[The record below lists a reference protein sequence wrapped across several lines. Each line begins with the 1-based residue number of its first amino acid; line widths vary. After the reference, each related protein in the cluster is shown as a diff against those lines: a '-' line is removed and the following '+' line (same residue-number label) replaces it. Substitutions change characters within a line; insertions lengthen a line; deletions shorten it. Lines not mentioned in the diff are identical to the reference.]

1 MGIRDV
7 ETREIGVVGVGS
19 SCSFGDLAVG
29 GAWLLTSWGF
39 IGLKCSNCF
48 LGRSKTCFSSKKESA
63 KKRNRSGKLS
73 L

>member
-7 ETREIGVVGVGS
+7 ERREIGVVGVGS
-19 SCSFGDLAVG
+19 SCSFGDLALG

-39 IGLKCSNCF
+39 IRLKCSCS